1 MYSSCGIIPI
11 VNDNTTIIV
20 ISSLENTEGA
30 IKNGKSRET
39 GNTWSTI
46 HKQTQINVN
55 KTWTILQA
63 TGGKDEPNI
72 VLELHEMFWSLN
84 DNIKKTN
91 YCLKPYVHSTESINM
106 YSN

>member
-55 KTWTILQA
+55 KT
-63 TGGKDEPNI
+63 
-72 VLELHEMFWSLN
+72 
-84 DNIKKTN
+84 
-91 YCLKPYVHSTESINM
+91 
-106 YSN
+106 